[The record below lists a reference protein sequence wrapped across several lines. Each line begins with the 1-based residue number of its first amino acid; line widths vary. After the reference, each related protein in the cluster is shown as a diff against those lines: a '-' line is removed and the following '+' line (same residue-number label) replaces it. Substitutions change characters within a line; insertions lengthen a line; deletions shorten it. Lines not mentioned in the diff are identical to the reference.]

1 MENKEIKNNFEQ
13 FKKEIKVFFKKA
25 KNESKEFFKEN
36 FDDKNDYKDNEKNM
50 NNKNC
55 CEPNKYGFDLGK
67 VIIGIIIISLGTLL
81 LLSNLNILEVDF
93 KTLANSLKPIFW
105 PAIIILS
112 GLSILTRKHVLS
124 SILRIFF
131 IIILMFIILQ
141 IIFNYQDIKIT
152 QIDNN
157 TFRIEDNGDSI
168 KNNNY
173 DQMPDY
179 NYYYNTTPDF

>member
-13 FKKEIKVFFKKA
+13 FKKEVKVFFKKA

-36 FDDKNDYKDNEKNM
+36 FDNETNYNNTSDKD
-50 NNKNC
+50 C
-55 CEPNKYGFDLGK
+55 CGSNKYGFDLGK
-67 VIIGIIIISLGTLL
+67 VIIGIIIISLGLLL

-93 KTLANSLKPIFW
+93 RTLANSLRPIFW

-124 SILRIFF
+124 SILKVFF
-131 IIILMFIILQ
+131 TILLVFIILQ
-141 IIFNYQDIKIT
+141 IVFNYQDIKIT
-152 QIDNN
+152 QIDSN
-157 TFRIEDNGDSI
+157 TFKIEDKNGSI

-179 NYYYNTTPDF
+179 NYYYDTTPDF